1 MHNGLLSGKGDVKE
15 MGCVYWIQLAQ
26 DSPVLCTCGHGNEL
40 SGSMKYGE
48 FIEQISDCLLF
59 KKVCSS

>member
-1 MHNGLLSGKGDVKE
+1 